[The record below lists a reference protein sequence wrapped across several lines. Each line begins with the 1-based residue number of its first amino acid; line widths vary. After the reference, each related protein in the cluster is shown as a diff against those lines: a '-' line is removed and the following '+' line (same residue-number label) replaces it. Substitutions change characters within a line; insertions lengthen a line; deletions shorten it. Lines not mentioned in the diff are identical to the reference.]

1 LHYIQSNLK
10 QMSLLQNKLE
20 SGRSLDLSDSEQVRK
35 LCEVEICAL
44 HATFVT
50 WFRGEQSLAILQ
62 EDLQQRMMPEFS
74 HVAPNG
80 HMVKGRD
87 VLLQYLIDKYGC
99 YQDRVFSI
107 DVYNVELLWCKRN
120 LCLVSYE
127 EWQSWD
133 DTMDQSE
140 NGYPSSTSGKQQ
152 FGRLSTCMLERVKD
166 STFRWIHVHETWMEN
181 EEPIIKNPTPQ
192 AAVDEETVMT
202 GPALPNE
209 TNNRTLLSQRATPLN
224 NSNSLSHVLR
234 PSQNGDDDDD
244 DDDEDDVQ
252 DVIPTPSNIEHPEQP
267 KVNPLPPQS
276 STSQYKVKVD
286 SLQSTD
292 PSDIVNDIVD
302 DDEEDEEE
310 DYDEDDEFN
319 DDPGSNNSSK
329 VKLTPEEQKFLEASQ
344 GILVFEEDED
354 NVPTTSAPV
363 SQRKLASNG
372 ITLDD
377 LIESDRHQS
386 TNIGDAFNHNISQK
400 IQSADQI
407 NNSSQA
413 MLSLHSAADASH
425 KRHVSPNLAQ
435 YAIPLKWDDTL
446 VGVSI
451 AGFDIG
457 TSQGPIANADWYT
470 INNKS
475 LEEMSQPTTDKHSPT
490 TKQQRKIILPEMVYP
505 IAHVALEGHGIWLS
519 WDATDCLKDWASSH
533 SQIEIHA
540 TSDVVHNG
548 VSVLKTKDAK
558 LWDKRIQKQQQKI
571 GMNDATAV
579 FHYDWTY
586 SSPFSVKME
595 GGNWIELEESG
606 MRMDL
611 LTDQNAPILFFD
623 EIVLYEDDLHDNG
636 HVQYSI
642 KLRIMPTCAYIL
654 ARLWVRVDKVLV
666 RVRETRVLVDFFGIQ
681 PQVYRDIAWR
691 ACPWDELDTH
701 GLPTTVNSWSCEN
714 GETAEWH
721 NLLQRLPEEKLPND
735 IISHAV
741 LEYGK
746 SASDDVLS

>member
-1 LHYIQSNLK
+1 
-10 QMSLLQNKLE
+10 MSLLQNTLE
-20 SGRSLDLSDSEQVRK
+20 SARNLNGNESEKIRQ

-50 WFRGEQSLAILQ
+50 WFRGEKSLETLRN
-62 EDLQQRMMPEFS
+62 DLQQRMLPEFS
-74 HVAPNG
+74 HIAPNG

-107 DVYNVELLWCKRN
+107 DVYNVELLWRKNN
-120 LCLVSYE
+120 LHLVSYE

-133 DTMDQSE
+133 DNNNMDQSE
-140 NGYPSSTSGKQQ
+140 NGNSSSGKQQ
-152 FGRLSTCMLERVKD
+152 FGRLSTCMLERSNEGV
-166 STFRWIHVHETWMEN
+166 FRWVHVHETWMEN
-181 EEPIIKNPTPQ
+181 EEPIIKNPIPQ
-192 AAVDEETVMT
+192 PPLDDETVMT
-202 GPALPNE
+202 GPALPRE
-209 TNNRTLLSQRATPLN
+209 TSNTMSHSLPQSSGKALGSSQYDDDDGDEESMFASDVSKTVASLPNVATKN
-224 NSNSLSHVLR
+224 DISETDDGVNV
-234 PSQNGDDDDD
+234 GDDDLDD
-244 DDDEDDVQ
+244 EEEEDEDDDEF
-252 DVIPTPSNIEHPEQP
+252 EEEPEQ
-267 KVNPLPPQS
+267 NQ
-276 STSQYKVKVD
+276 
-286 SLQSTD
+286 
-292 PSDIVNDIVD
+292 
-302 DDEEDEEE
+302 
-310 DYDEDDEFN
+310 
-319 DDPGSNNSSK
+319 SSK
-329 VKLTPEEQKFLEASQ
+329 VKLTPDEQKFLEASQ

-354 NVPTTSAPV
+354 VAPSIVTPV

-377 LIESDRHQS
+377 LLESDRIPGS
-386 TNIGDAFNHNISQK
+386 DYGDGNFNNKSQNV
-400 IQSADQI
+400 QHADQI

-425 KRHVSPNLAQ
+425 KRHVSPVLAQ
-435 YAIPLKWDDTL
+435 YAIPLKWDDAL

-457 TSQGPIANADWYT
+457 TSQGPIANAEWYT
-470 INNKS
+470 INNEL
-475 LEEMSQPTTDKHSPT
+475 LEDLAQPISAT
-490 TKQQRKIILPEMVYP
+490 TKQKRKVILPEMVYP

-519 WDATDCLKDWASSH
+519 WDATDCLREWASNHSH
-533 SQIEIHA
+533 IAINA
-540 TSDVVHNG
+540 TSEIMHNG
-548 VSVLKTKDAK
+548 VSVMKSKDAK
-558 LWDKRIQKQQQKI
+558 LWEQRIRQQQK
-571 GMNDATAV
+571 GDMNDASAA

-595 GGNWIELEESG
+595 GGSWVELEESG

-654 ARLWVRVDKVLV
+654 ARLWVRVDQVVV
-666 RVRETRVLVDFFGIQ
+666 RVKETRVLVDFFGIQ
-681 PQVYRDIAWR
+681 PQVYRDVAWR
-691 ACPWDELDTH
+691 SCSWDELAKI
-701 GLPTTVNSWSCEN
+701 GLPTTVNAWSCEN

-721 NLLQRLPEEKLPND
+721 SLLQRLPEDKLPD
-735 IISHAV
+735 GIIPNAV

-746 SASDDVLS
+746 SASESRT